1 MYYDFI
7 NKNSFNNVIVENETS
22 QLQKQQTS
30 KMQ

>member
-7 NKNSFNNVIVENETS
+7 NKNLFNNVIVENETS